1 MARLLEAFQAYFR
14 QNSEHWHERFLY
26 KEAGPQL
33 LLQAF
38 LQGAVRGRGR
48 IEREYA
54 LGSGGTDL
62 LIIWPDLRKRDA
74 SATRKHAVE
83 CKVLREGR
91 GLEQTI
97 RSGLE
102 HTLRYMDRC
111 GAESGQL
118 LVFDR
123 RAGKTWDERVFRR
136 EELVQ
141 GVTVTVWGM

>member
-1 MARLLEAFQAYFR
+1 MV
-14 QNSEHWHERFLY
+14 S
-26 KEAGPQL
+26 G
-33 LLQAF
+33 
-38 LQGAVRGRGR
+38 GGR

-54 LGSGGTDL
+54 LGNARTDL
-62 LIIWPDLRKRDA
+62 LITWPDLRSRDP
-74 SATRKHAVE
+74 SATRKHAVQ

-91 GLEQTI
+91 GLDQTI

-102 HTLRYMDRC
+102 QTLRYMDRC
-111 GAESGQL
+111 GAESGHL

-123 RAGKTWDERVFRR
+123 RAGKTWDERVFRK